1 MDKVEL
7 YSLTTSKLTV
17 KIKQSNCMLTFCPHQ
32 NKIQYH
38 PQITTSN
45 NEIDKGEIQSIKL
58 IKYLG
63 VPIDENY
70 HLIMVTFCQR
80 KKFRFRQVLRRQVST
95 VFLRIIGL

>member
-7 YSLTTSKLTV
+7 YSLTTSKSTV

-32 NKIQYH
+32 NKIHYH
-38 PQITTSN
+38 PQITISN

-63 VPIDENY
+63 VPIDG
-70 HLIMVTFCQR
+70 HFLSA
-80 KKFRFRQVLRRQVST
+80 KKV
-95 VFLRIIGL
+95 